1 MAPKLSEKHYTL
13 KRSDGGPD
21 AEFSMEPSELK
32 DLVKNVEIASKSMG
46 IASFERKKAEESN
59 IKFRRS
65 IYIVKDMK
73 KGEQLKED
81 SIRRIRPGFGLPPK
95 YYNQVLG
102 KTVNID
108 VEKGTA
114 LDWSIID

>member
-1 MAPKLSEKHYTL
+1 
-13 KRSDGGPD
+13 
-21 AEFSMEPSELK
+21 
-32 DLVKNVEIASKSMG
+32 
-46 IASFERKKAEESN
+46 
-59 IKFRRS
+59 
-65 IYIVKDMK
+65 MK

-81 SIRRIRPGFGLPPK
+81 NIRRIRPGFGLPPK

-102 KTVNID
+102 KTLNID

>member
-1 MAPKLSEKHYTL
+1 MSRRYKTL
-13 KRSDGGPD
+13 NN
-21 AEFSMEPSELK
+21 EC
-32 DLVKNVEIASKSMG
+32 NEINNG
-46 IASFERKKAEESN
+46 DEESN